1 MFKMIKMDLYRLFRQ
16 KSFYF
21 VGLTIAFFAGIT
33 VFSLAM
39 AVDYGMYEELKGA
52 TITVETIYGMIRG
65 DSTFAMVMAIGA
77 IIFINV
83 DFSSGYIKNIAS
95 NVSNKMI
102 IPLSKFIVNVLASC
116 IYIIWM
122 VVVLAV
128 MTFIMFDNVSLG
140 NVGNLVLDMLL
151 YLFFISNLIALVTGL
166 CMLLRNSAGSI
177 TVLVCMV
184 MFVGLIYAAIDYV
197 VSIDLTPYSTIQN
210 LTLFSIDNKDLPT
223 MMISALVGIVG
234 YNVVGA
240 IAMQKKDI

>member
-1 MFKMIKMDLYRLFRQ
+1 
-16 KSFYF
+16 
-21 VGLTIAFFAGIT
+21 
-33 VFSLAM
+33 
-39 AVDYGMYEELKGA
+39 
-52 TITVETIYGMIRG
+52 
-65 DSTFAMVMAIGA
+65 
-77 IIFINV
+77 
-83 DFSSGYIKNIAS
+83 
-95 NVSNKMI
+95 
-102 IPLSKFIVNVLASC
+102 
-116 IYIIWM
+116 
-122 VVVLAV
+122 
-128 MTFIMFDNVSLG
+128 MFDNVSLG